1 MQRRMW
7 ALQERGVYADAFL
20 VVHIRKMYSSPIVTQ
35 YHSTV
40 KMNDMYEKKKKKFI
54 IFYTIGSTF
63 TDYYFSCTK
72 FLLIQKHKTSVCLA
86 RDQNLH

>member
-35 YHSTV
+35 YHSTL
-40 KMNDMYEKKKKKFI
+40 KMNDMYEKKKKEI
-54 IFYTIGSTF
+54 YH
-63 TDYYFSCTK
+63 
-72 FLLIQKHKTSVCLA
+72 FLY
-86 RDQNLH
+86 NW